1 MSGAAVDRETEN
13 KANELYWGSQRS
25 VNQIAEELDLSKG
38 VLYGIIR
45 PRPAGVA
52 CPSCGQELVYPNR
65 TAKERRLVACASC
78 GWGGE
83 EMDTDPT
90 GGEGGVVL
98 PMGTRLDEDEVAM
111 APLQLST
118 SRQRMLLAGI
128 LLGAAAG
135 LALVLWAGRRNRKR

>member
-1 MSGAAVDRETEN
+1 MSGATTDRETER

-25 VNQIAEELDLSKG
+25 VNQIADELDLSKG

-45 PRPAGVA
+45 PRPSGLA
-52 CPSCGQELVYPNR
+52 CPTCGQEVFYPNR
-65 TAKERRLVACASC
+65 TAKERKLVACASC

-83 EMDTDPT
+83 EMDADPT

-98 PMGTRLDEDEVAM
+98 PLDGDPDDDDVTM
-111 APLQLST
+111 PPIHLST
-118 SRQRMLLAGI
+118 SRQRALLGGI

-135 LALVLWAGRRNRKR
+135 LALVLWARGRKK